1 MSEQT
6 SRCIQSVQLYQHGCR
21 NDIQRNDR
29 GERVVNQG
37 SSDVHD
43 QDDFDHDAAS
53 EYSGMSS
60 ANTGPV
66 PGSEFPALANL
77 VGKGYLQAG
86 VIVEHHYRDHLHDP
100 LLFPSCISDNLRLQ
114 GTTRNQERNNRL
126 QRSLKSAGDCPDTW
140 ADSSIPTAS
149 TLTLADSSRIN
160 LKFPEKLHFM
170 LRQSEKEG
178 LQHIV
183 CWQPHGRSFMVRDKK
198 SFVATVVPR

>member
-6 SRCIQSVQLYQHGCR
+6 SRRIQSVQLYQHGYR

-29 GERVVNQG
+29 GERVVSQG
-37 SSDVHD
+37 SSDVDD
-43 QDDFDHDAAS
+43 QDDFEHDAAS
-53 EYSGMSS
+53 EYSEMSS
-60 ANTGPV
+60 TNTGPVV

-100 LLFPSCISDNLRLQ
+100 LLSSSCISDNLRLQ
-114 GTTRNQERNNRL
+114 STARNQEHKNRL
-126 QRSLKSAGDCPDTW
+126 QLRDSPDTS
-140 ADSSIPTAS
+140 AEASIPTAS
-149 TLTLADSSRIN
+149 TSTLTDSSHIN
-160 LKFPEKLHFM
+160 LKFPEKLHVM

-198 SFVATVVPR
+198 AFVATVVPR